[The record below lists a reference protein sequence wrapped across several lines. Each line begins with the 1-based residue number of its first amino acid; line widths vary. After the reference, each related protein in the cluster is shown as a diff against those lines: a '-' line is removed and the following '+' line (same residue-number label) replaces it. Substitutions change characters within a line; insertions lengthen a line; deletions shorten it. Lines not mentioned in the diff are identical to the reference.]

1 MPDVLTF
8 DVKGLEKMKLDF
20 LTPKRYA
27 RAMESA
33 LNTSATAH
41 RKASENE
48 AARIFK
54 LPKKRIKNTSTG
66 RTTRIKRAQSRIGD
80 LQAEIIYSS
89 KRPGLQHYATRKVN
103 PKRGNPKFKILRAK
117 AIKPLER
124 GFFQTGRGGKGFG
137 LWQRE
142 GKARYPFHRRTGP
155 GIRQMYLHKP
165 IREKLEPALQIMI
178 DARFQA
184 KLDKFQ
190 K

>member
-1 MPDVLTF
+1 MTF
-8 DVKGLEKMKLDF
+8 EVKGLEKMKFDF
-20 LTPKRYA
+20 LTPSRYGK
-27 RAMESA
+27 AMESA

-48 AARIFK
+48 AAKIFK
-54 LPKKRIKNTSTG
+54 LPKKRIKNTSKG
-66 RTTRIKRAQSRIGD
+66 RTTRIKRAHSRIGD
-80 LQAEIIYSS
+80 LSAEIIYSS
-89 KRPGLQHYATRKVN
+89 KRPGLQHYATRKTN

-117 AIKPLER
+117 ENKPLER

-165 IREKLEPALQIMI
+165 IASKLEPALQIML
-178 DARFQA
+178 DMKFQA
-184 KLDKFQ
+184 NLNKFQ